1 MQRHH
6 SFSFLA
12 ALAAAALLTGCG
24 SSGVGGDWGRDRYP
38 DGGYR
43 NGNDSS
49 LGDVRGTVERVD
61 PRSRYIVVNRED
73 DGRYDLRNGR
83 NGRDDRGFDE
93 NVIYYDERTTVEHE
107 GRTYRVEDLERGD
120 RIAAG
125 VERSGDRL
133 IAEQIEV
140 LYDVSRGDGPNDPG
154 TTGTGS
160 GRDGSWDTG
169 PRDSRVRGI
178 VRSVDTRNR
187 TLEIDR
193 SRYRAD
199 FSQSGSSGAWS
210 DVILVS
216 YDDRTTV
223 EFEGRSY
230 RPENIERGDEVE
242 IQLDRDLDRSRL
254 LARQILVVGDAQ
266 SRR

>member
-43 NGNDSS
+43 NGNDTS

-61 PRSRYIVVNRED
+61 TRSRFIVVNRED
-73 DGRYDLRNGR
+73 DGGRYDLRN
-83 NGRDDRGFDE
+83 NRDDRDRGFDE
-93 NVIYYDERTTVEHE
+93 NVIYYDERTTVEHD

-120 RIAAG
+120 RIAAD

-133 IAEQIEV
+133 IAEQIQV
-140 LYDVSRGDGPNDPG
+140 LYDVSRGDS
-154 TTGTGS
+154 TGS
-160 GRDGSWDTG
+160 DRGGTWDTG

-193 SRYRAD
+193 SRYRSD

-210 DVILVS
+210 DMILVN

-242 IQLDRDLDRSRL
+242 VQLDRDYSDGRQL
-254 LARQILVVGDAQ
+254 LARQILVVNDAQ